1 MSKEV
6 VSRMRVRILPANLFV
21 GVSVMVYVGIDIG
34 KNHHEVGAVNTEGKK
49 LGKTLRF
56 ANTAEGF
63 QKAMEFISS
72 KQEGEAFPRICME
85 ATGHYW
91 LALYSYLFEQ
101 GFSISV
107 INPIQSDSIRNTR
120 LRPAKTDVIDAY
132 LIADVLRFG
141 QYEETHLADEDLI
154 ALRNLARFRMA
165 IVDTCSDFKRRVI
178 TLLDQVF
185 PEYEKIFSNVFGQ
198 TSKAFLKT
206 CGTPEQCI
214 DIPTKTLSTLLKK
227 ASRGRFSSAK
237 AQQLKEAA
245 RNSCGVKLAN
255 DAFAFQLHLLI
266 EQIEFTEG
274 QVEQID
280 AQIASQLEKVNS
292 VVMTIP
298 GVGPSLG
305 AIIVGEIGDIS
316 RFSTPSKLVA
326 FSGID
331 PSVMQSGNFAGTH
344 NRLSKR
350 GSPYL
355 RRAIWQAAVVASR
368 TDPVFEAFYEKKRAE
383 GKSHGTAIGAVAR
396 KLTYTIFAVL
406 KANKPYEIRQ
416 QTIG

>member
-6 VSRMRVRILPANLFV
+6 VSRMRVRILPANLIV

-34 KNHHEVGAVNTEGKK
+34 KNHHEVGAVNAEGKK

-63 QKAMEFISS
+63 QKAKEFIHS
-72 KQEGEAFPRICME
+72 KQEGEVFPRICME
-85 ATGHYW
+85 ATGAYW
-91 LALYSYLFEQ
+91 LALYSYLFAQ

-107 INPIQSDSIRNTR
+107 INPIQSDSLRNTR

-245 RNSCGVKLAN
+245 RTSCGVKLAN

-274 QVEQID
+274 QVEQIE

-305 AIIVGEIGDIS
+305 AIIVGEIGDIN
-316 RFSTPSKLVA
+316 RFATPGKLVA
-326 FSGID
+326 FAGID
-331 PSVMQSGNFAGTH
+331 PSVMQSGNFSGTH

-406 KANKPYEIRQ
+406 KAKKPYKIRQ
-416 QTIG
+416 QSPR